1 MDRSSISV
9 ISMYSYLHVLRLNFY
24 QCLIFID
31 LIEQTSVFSVLFFFF
46 LQFVAEI
53 LQMLVS
59 LCKMTNTS
67 VQKISKS
74 ALVQNVAFVISFWK
88 VKE

>member
-1 MDRSSISV
+1 MWLDRSSIP
-9 ISMYSYLHVLRLNFY
+9 RLDFC

-31 LIEQTSVFSVLFFFF
+31 LIKQFKPLFLLCHYIF

-59 LCKMTNTS
+59 LSKMTNTS

>member
-1 MDRSSISV
+1 
-9 ISMYSYLHVLRLNFY
+9 MYSYLHVLRLNFY

>member
-1 MDRSSISV
+1 
-9 ISMYSYLHVLRLNFY
+9 MYCYLHVLKTYFY
-24 QCLIFID
+24 QYLIFID
-31 LIEQTSVFSVLFFFF
+31 LHVIKQTSVFIVPFC

-59 LCKMTNTS
+59 LCKMTNIS

>member
-1 MDRSSISV
+1 MDSSSISV